1 MSAFWD
7 LPLEGGRHSFQGGAF
22 MAEVSKWEV
31 VDMTLPEGSNIIL
44 AQSHFIK
51 TVEDVYETLVTAS
64 PLLEFGIAFCE
75 ASGPC
80 LIRYDGNADDLI
92 QKAVENAERLGA
104 GHSLVILLRK
114 GYPINVLNQLK
125 AVQEVCRI
133 YAATANPLQV
143 LVFETHQGRGIA
155 GVIDGFA
162 SKGIETEEDVVDRK
176 VLLREV
182 ISYKR

>member
-1 MSAFWD
+1 MLDGQRLDLLDHIGSQLHGDLGHAVRKVLRLKLGLWD
-7 LPLEGGRHSFQGGAF
+7 PGG
-22 MAEVSKWEV
+22 
-31 VDMTLPEGSNIIL
+31 D
-44 AQSHFIK
+44 
-51 TVEDVYETLVTAS
+51 LV
-64 PLLEFGIAFCE
+64 
-75 ASGPC
+75 
-80 LIRYDGNADDLI
+80 

-125 AVQEVCRI
+125 AVQEICRI

-143 LVFETHQGRGIA
+143 LIFETHQGRGIA

-182 ISYKR
+182 IGYKR